1 MEHKVWYD
9 ENNSI
14 LHIKISD
21 HFLEKEVETLKMKL
35 EQYLS
40 GTQIKQSMIHL
51 GNAELENRATR
62 QKSLESLIDVGI
74 TDIAFVGGSTTSRI
88 IAKVLLKTGGG
99 KFDGDFFSNDEE
111 ATEWLISKRK

>member
-9 ENNSI
+9 DKNSI

-21 HFLEKEVETLKMKL
+21 RFLEKEVEALKGKL
-35 EQYLS
+35 EEFLS
-40 GTQIKQSMIHL
+40 GKHIKQSMIHL

-62 QKSLESLIDVGI
+62 QKSLESLIEVGI

-99 KFDGDFFSNDEE
+99 KFDGDFFSSEDE